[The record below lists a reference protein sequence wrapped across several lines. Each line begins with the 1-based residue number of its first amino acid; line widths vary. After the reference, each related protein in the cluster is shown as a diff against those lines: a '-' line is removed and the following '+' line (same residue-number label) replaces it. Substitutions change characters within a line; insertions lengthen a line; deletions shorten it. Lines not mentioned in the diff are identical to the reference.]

1 MSTSL
6 SPTSLLGSLGL
17 PILQDALD
25 AAFGTGVVMISAD
38 SSGVS
43 AGLTLS
49 GGQSVN
55 IDELLVNAQGI
66 SGRFYID
73 GISDANPLSATIAGF
88 TVGLTAFDITLAQSG
103 LAASH
108 IGGQLT
114 IPFFTDSGGNP
125 QVVDIEV
132 STNAKGDLTIS
143 VAAAPTQPSTADG
156 LVQLVYDLTGVGSV
170 EIDVASLEITETN
183 GVWTL
188 IISGNLIIETEG
200 LSWPSIELKGLG
212 IDSKGDI
219 TLQGGWI
226 DLPNQMALDFYGFHV
241 ALQKLGFGTD
251 SNGDKW
257 IGFNG
262 DINLVEGLTLG
273 GSVRG
278 LQINITHPGVTFQ
291 GVSIDFAIPDVLTI
305 NGEIDHFQV
314 THAMGPAD
322 LTAAGLP
329 GYIFDFIAPAGPAPA
344 GGKQVNVFAGA
355 VKLVIDAADL
365 DLEVDAN
372 FIVGTFGG
380 QSVFFLDVDAE
391 LPLGI
396 PLFLDVALYG
406 LQGLVATGLQP
417 QPEPAYTWW
426 QWYKYPAQG
435 EPNSGQV
442 GSGTTSGSVNLYGT
456 PNYSATDFYKW
467 LVPSQGAFAIGAGAT
482 IGTEADDGYTVSA
495 AIMLVLM
502 LPGPVISLIGKANIL
517 SPRITGASTDAN
529 FEAMATFDGNSG
541 TFDLT
546 VDAQYSIPVVL
557 DIQATAEL
565 FVGEGQW
572 YFALGKPPHEQRCS
586 ARIFDLFE
594 SDAYFVVSDTGLITG
609 TWTGYKNSWS
619 FGPLSASVDAYLAT
633 LAAIQWSPLQI
644 GGGIQ
649 LYGNLQ
655 LGAFGIHVGL
665 TADALLE
672 GCAPNPFWIHG
683 ELSVELDLPWPLPN
697 IGATISL
704 TWGGDDGTVPPA
716 PLALSH
722 LDATLVD
729 HCDSADKPASDHY
742 VLLAHAKPAVLPD
755 QTVIY
760 DPTTP
765 GILGLTADTGRTA
778 STPPDMIPNNTSTK
792 QLAPVVPQDAHFTLN
807 FSQGTCD
814 NTGISYPPSPPPLP
828 AFAGALA
835 WGSFPTLPPTPSAP
849 QPPIM
854 GTDDMSDINPNP
866 PVVQFIIRHTLLE
879 VALWEYD
886 ATATTWNLVCTT
898 ATPPNPAP
906 AIGVTQLSGVWL
918 SAQTTNANPRQA
930 MTQLKVYPWR
940 LLPGPSWT
948 AQWTSG
954 SQIAVSGSSFTDQG
968 LTFTVAAGIAPP
980 TIADFGGAVSTTGLL
995 FTTNGSATNPLVTIR
1010 FPQPSV
1016 VTSITGFVYVEEGEF
1031 DFSNPPACSG
1041 DGVPLTVE
1049 SSYQNSGSNAWT
1061 LNFPST
1067 GAAVQEIT
1075 IPVSGNL
1082 MLLYSLD
1089 YTAAPVPMAILPD
1102 APSFYTLAA
1111 VTMVEAERVGSG
1123 SFQSVPYGDPIVEFA
1138 YFQTASGPGTV
1149 LGTAA
1154 AVPVPVTPV
1163 PYPQLQKNCSSVGQ
1177 PTAAS
1182 PLAGALTD
1190 LHTYTQWSW
1199 PLDGASAAYFGYDVN
1214 VEFLESYVNALY
1226 TAYSNESVD
1235 LSLHFR
1241 CVDRNNRH
1249 TLLAPNAIHVP
1260 SIPQQS
1266 ALAAGQVATP
1276 LPSYIPQMPVTFPP
1290 WLLGGLEQTW
1300 LTQRAAQMVR
1310 PDVLAEATPIFA
1322 SPSLPSLIHEA
1333 KLINHGGATAVQQ
1346 INPGVAGELAH
1357 EIAEY
1362 NAGQSVEKIWFQ
1374 PLAPST
1380 RYTLDLVAG
1389 PLYAGR
1395 AAELAV
1401 ANQGHASLNSVL
1413 EATDAIGLLASLNAY
1428 FTYEDSLT
1436 TLERV
1441 QFTTSR
1447 YENFTAHLANAA
1459 NQLAGAIGATP
1470 IRNYVAAANTITWL
1484 TGQTPLVNAYVS
1496 KGVQYLTDRQTLASL
1511 VVSFDPLADDRAGG
1525 VPATNGAA
1533 ALVKDRQTI
1542 AADWNA
1548 FSTAV
1553 TAIFDGLIAA
1563 LGHAEMASGTAPI
1576 AVPDTEISLFTD
1588 STGLWVN
1595 AILMQSPEPL
1605 PWQRIWR
1612 WIRLTNPDNVV
1623 DPTLVLWNQDGT
1635 IGLLVPLEAERGP
1648 YNLSVTFQGNLGAEA
1663 PCITQNVYSVTET
1676 VPVGTIVMGPR
1687 LRRYTVQ
1694 LDTPKPNNTVAN
1706 LVASLTTVFGK

>member
-1 MSTSL
+1 
-6 SPTSLLGSLGL
+6 
-17 PILQDALD
+17 
-25 AAFGTGVVMISAD
+25 
-38 SSGVS
+38 
-43 AGLTLS
+43 
-49 GGQSVN
+49 
-55 IDELLVNAQGI
+55 
-66 SGRFYID
+66 
-73 GISDANPLSATIAGF
+73 
-88 TVGLTAFDITLAQSG
+88 
-103 LAASH
+103 
-108 IGGQLT
+108 
-114 IPFFTDSGGNP
+114 
-125 QVVDIEV
+125 
-132 STNAKGDLTIS
+132 
-143 VAAAPTQPSTADG
+143 
-156 LVQLVYDLTGVGSV
+156 
-170 EIDVASLEITETN
+170 
-183 GVWTL
+183 
-188 IISGNLIIETEG
+188 
-200 LSWPSIELKGLG
+200 
-212 IDSKGDI
+212 
-219 TLQGGWI
+219 
-226 DLPNQMALDFYGFHV
+226 MALDFYGFHV

-278 LQINITHPGVTFQ
+278 LKINITHPGVTFQ

-305 NGEIDHFQV
+305 DGEIDHFQV
-314 THAMGPAD
+314 TGAMGPPD
-322 LTAAGLP
+322 LVAAGLP
-329 GYIFDFIAPAGPAPA
+329 GYIYDFIAPAGPAPA
-344 GGKQVNVFAGA
+344 GGNEVNVFAGA

-417 QPEPAYTWW
+417 QPEPTYTWW
-426 QWYKYPAQG
+426 QWFKYPAQG
-435 EPNSGQV
+435 EPTSGQQ
-442 GSGTTSGSVNLYGT
+442 GSGTASGSVNLNGT

-467 LVPSQGAFAIGAGAT
+467 LVPSPGAFAIGAGAT
-482 IGTEADDGYTVSA
+482 IGTEADDGYTASA

-502 LPGPVISLIGKANIL
+502 LPGPVISLIGKADIL
-517 SPRITGASTDAN
+517 SKRVGAASDDAN
-529 FEAMATFDGNSG
+529 FDAMATYDGNSQ

-546 VDAQYSIPVVL
+546 IDAQYSIPVVL

-586 ARIFDLFE
+586 ARIFDIFE
-594 SDAYFVVSDTGLITG
+594 CDAYFVVSDTGLITG

-683 ELSVELDLPWPLPN
+683 ELSVKLDLPWPLPN

-729 HCDSADKPASDHY
+729 HCDPADKPASDHY
-742 VLLAHAKPAVLPD
+742 ILLDHTTPAILPD
-755 QTVIY
+755 LTVKY
-760 DPTTP
+760 DPNTP
-765 GILGLTADTGRTA
+765 GILGLTAATGRTA
-778 STPPDMIPNNTSTK
+778 TTPPDMIPDNTSTS
-792 QLAPVVPQDAHFTLN
+792 QLAPVLPQDAHFTLN

-814 NTGISYPPSPPPLP
+814 NTGT
-828 AFAGALA
+828 FAGALP
-835 WGSFPTLPPTPSAP
+835 WGSFPTLPAQPGLPA
-849 QPPIM
+849 PPIM
-854 GTDDMSDINPNP
+854 GADDMSDINPNP

-879 VALWEYD
+879 IALWKFD
-886 ATATTWNLVCTT
+886 AGAATWNLVCTT

-906 AIGVTQLSGVWL
+906 ALGVTQLSGAWM
-918 SAQTTNANPRQA
+918 SAQGTNANPRQA
-930 MTQLKVYPWR
+930 MTQLKIYPWR

-948 AQWTSG
+948 AQWTVG
-954 SQIAVSGSSFTDQG
+954 SQIDVSGSSFADQG
-968 LTFTVAAGIAPP
+968 LTFTCAAGIAAS
-980 TIADFGGAVSTTGLL
+980 IGGFAGAVSTTGLL
-995 FTTNGSATNPLVTIR
+995 FIANDGLQNNPVVTIR

-1016 VTSITGFVYVEEGEF
+1016 LTSITGFVYVEEGEF
-1031 DFSNPPACSG
+1031 DFANAPVCSG
-1041 DGVPLTVE
+1041 DGQPLTVE
-1049 SSYQNSGSNAWT
+1049 NSWQNSGSNAWT

-1102 APSFYTLAA
+1102 APSFYALAS
-1111 VTMVEAERVGSG
+1111 VTMIEAERVGSG
-1123 SFQSVPYGDPIVEFA
+1123 LFQPVPYGDPIVEFA

-1149 LGTAA
+1149 QGTAA
-1154 AVPVPVTPV
+1154 AVPVPVTPL
-1163 PYPQLQKNCSSVGQ
+1163 PDPQLQRNCSPAGQ

-1182 PLAGALTD
+1182 PLGGALTD

-1199 PLDGASAAYFGYDVN
+1199 PLDGATAAYYGYDVN
-1214 VEFLESYVNALY
+1214 VEFVESYVNALY
-1226 TAYSNESVD
+1226 SAYSNGSVE

-1241 CVDRNNRH
+1241 CVDRNNQH
-1249 TLLAPNAIHVP
+1249 TLIAPNAIHVP

-1266 ALAAGQVATP
+1266 ALVAGQLAAP
-1276 LPSYIPQMPVTFPP
+1276 LPSYIPQSPVVTLLP
-1290 WLLGGLEQTW
+1290 WLLGGLEQSW
-1300 LTQRAAQMVR
+1300 LTQRAAQSVR
-1310 PDVLAEATPIFA
+1310 TDVFVEATPAFS
-1322 SPSLPSLIHEA
+1322 SPSLLSLINAA
-1333 KLINHGGATAVQQ
+1333 KLINRGGATAVQQ
-1346 INPGVAGELAH
+1346 IDPGAAGEYLH

-1362 NAGQSVEKIWFQ
+1362 NAGQAVEKIWFQ
-1374 PLAPST
+1374 PLTPST
-1380 RYTLDLVAG
+1380 RYTLDVVAG
-1389 PLYAGR
+1389 PFYSRRDADGFAG
-1395 AAELAV
+1395 AIPGYV
-1401 ANQGHASLNSVL
+1401 SLNSVL
-1413 EATDAIGLLASLNAY
+1413 DATDAIGLLAALTAY
-1428 FTYEDSLT
+1428 LAYEDSLT

-1447 YENFTAHLANAA
+1447 YETFTAHLANAA
-1459 NQLAGAIGATP
+1459 NQLARTAVTTP
-1470 IRNYVAAANTITWL
+1470 IRNYVAAANPLTWL
-1484 TGQTPLVNAYVS
+1484 TGQAPLIDAYVS

-1511 VVSFDPLADDRAGG
+1511 VTAFDPVADDQTGG
-1525 VPATNGAA
+1525 TPATNGAA
-1533 ALVKDRQTI
+1533 ALVGDRQTV
-1542 AADWNA
+1542 AADWTA

-1553 TAIFDGLIAA
+1553 TALYDGLIKA
-1563 LGHAEMASGTAPI
+1563 LGHPEMASKTAPI

-1588 STGLWVN
+1588 SSGLWVN
-1595 AILMQSPEPL
+1595 AILIQSPEPL

-1612 WIRLTNPDNVV
+1612 WIRMTGAEGVA
-1623 DPTLVLWNQDGT
+1623 DPSLVLWNDDGT
-1635 IGLLVPLEAERGP
+1635 IGLLVPLESRRGS
-1648 YNLSVTFQGNLGAEA
+1648 YDLSMIFQGNLGAEA
-1663 PCITQNVYSVTET
+1663 PCITQNAYAVTE
-1676 VPVGTIVMGPR
+1676 PVAVGSIVMGPWF
-1687 LRRYTVQ
+1687 RRYPPEVDAVQ
-1694 LDTPKPNNTVAN
+1694 PDSAPSALLN
-1706 LVASLTTVFGK
+1706 SLMSVVG